1 MIGLGAPEGGEGEI
15 EASMATGTLKMW
27 NADRGFGFIKE
38 DDSTGPDVFMHI
50 SALQGI
56 DPDNLRLGE
65 RLSFD
70 VERDTRS
77 GKIKAAN
84 VRRPG

>member
-1 MIGLGAPEGGEGEI
+1 MPSGK
-15 EASMATGTLKMW
+15 LKMW
-27 NADRGFGFIKE
+27 NADRGYGFISN
-38 DDSTGPDVFMHI
+38 DAGGPDMFLHI

-65 RLSFD
+65 RLTFD
-70 VERDTRS
+70 FETDTRS